1 MKCAFVLYLVILI
14 GAAQAQVLDVNGD
27 QLVGPEEAVSL
38 SENWKGPASAANDHN
53 HLGQV
58 WTPEGS
64 GDPLTLRG
72 DFPDRILFP
81 PIDLGGKLI
90 LTRQSAPL
98 VLDNTIEN
106 RSDLLLGGEKGV
118 ISAIDESSSALELRS
133 NGSVAA
139 VLNVNL
145 EGELAAFEV
154 RNATGDLQ
162 GAISETGFLF
172 VEGNG
177 LIGGSLTVIDGV
189 TMKRSAGKTGVPSE
203 SADFFALSGPRPTDI
218 YSGRILL
225 DDAGGARVNLPTGS
239 PSDYTEYLYQLTPIG
254 RPAPGLYVA
263 AEIEKGEFQI
273 AGGSPGQT
281 VCWQVTGVRNR

>member
-1 MKCAFVLYLVILI
+1 MKRSFLLYLVTLI

-27 QLVGPEEAVSL
+27 LLVGPEEAVVL
-38 SENWKGPASAANDHN
+38 SGSWKGPASAANDHN

-106 RSDLLLGGEKGV
+106 RSDLLLGGEKGI

-189 TMKRSAGKTGVPSE
+189 TMKRSAVKTGAQTE
-203 SADFFALSGPRPTDI
+203 SADFFALSGPEPTDI

-225 DDAGGARVNLPTGS
+225 DEVGEAEVDLPAGAPT
-239 PSDYTEYLYQLTPIG
+239 DYTEYLYQLTAVG
-254 RPAPGLYVA
+254 RAAPGLHVA
-263 AEIEKGEFQI
+263 AEVDGGVFRI